1 MTTVSNVKVK
11 YIRPKYK
18 DLEQWLK
25 DNNNVYIGR
34 SGVIFIN
41 NKIFPDSASPFVIP
55 SKKVKMD
62 QETRLFKIR
71 KIYPCKVII

>member
-55 SKKVKMD
+55 SCNP
-62 QETRLFKIR
+62 FKEGKDGSR
-71 KIYPCKVII
+71 DEII